1 MWKKLTL
8 SIFASLLIIACGD
21 NEPLPLEPG
30 TFDLVFPENNSLCLD
45 GIVQNELQ
53 SEVRFDWSP
62 SSYSVGYELTIVNL
76 NTNESNTYTSEDSR
90 ESVVLNHYEPY
101 TWKVTALGEDNTMS
115 RESETWKFYLAGE
128 GETTYAPF
136 PPELTTPR
144 SGAMVILVDGQ
155 TDLGWTVTDVDDD
168 ISTINVYVDTNSD
181 ASTLLQSVDYQ
192 QAEQQITA
200 SLEPGTLYYWRVQAI
215 DEEGNQSDSGIYT
228 FRTSSATSSSTVSDT
243 STGTTDPTLPND
255 DFEGNG
261 NITWNSATSGEID
274 PGFGVNFTTVANP
287 NASGINTSA
296 NVGRYE
302 DTGEQYSNM
311 NFNVT
316 PNFDLSTNN
325 VFRVKVYV
333 PTPSTPHTAPA
344 QLALKLQDGTLS
356 EPWTSQ
362 VEVIQ
367 PYQYDTWQELVFN
380 FSAQAGATNFNRI
393 VVQFNG
399 ENNYETVVA
408 YMDDF
413 VMTSDGSGTST
424 DGGSTTGGDSSSVTD
439 DFEGNGTI
447 TWNSATT
454 GEMDAGFGVNF
465 STVANPDAS
474 GINTSANVGRYEDT
488 GEQYSNM
495 NFNVS
500 PNFDLSTN
508 NVFRV
513 KVYVPTPS
521 TPYTAPAQLALKL
534 QNGNLPAPWESQV
547 EVIQPYQYDT
557 WQELVFDFSAQA
569 GSSGFN
575 RVVVQFNGENNFETM
590 VGYIDDI
597 TLTSGGS
604 TSGGDSSGSGDSDG
618 GSSSGDSSATVKTDD
633 FEGNGNITWDSST
646 TGVNDAGMGV
656 NFSTVANPDASGIN
670 TSANVGRYED
680 TGDAQYA
687 HMIFNNESNYDL
699 SAKNIV
705 RVKVYVPTPAT
716 AHTAPK
722 QLALKLQDGNL
733 NEPWLTQI
741 EIVQPYQYDV
751 WQELVFDF
759 SGQAAATNF
768 NRMIVQ
774 FNGEDNFE
782 SVIAYF
788 DDFTLGDQ

>member
-1 MWKKLTL
+1 MWKKLAYTV
-8 SIFASLLIIACGD
+8 SAALLIACGS
-21 NEPLPLEPG
+21 NEEFPLEPQS
-30 TFDLVFPENNSLCLD
+30 FDLVFPQNNSLCLD
-45 GIVQNELQ
+45 GIVQNDLQ
-53 SEVRFDWSP
+53 SEVRFDWTASK
-62 SSYSVGYELTIVNL
+62 YAAGYELTVVNL
-76 NTNESNTYTSEDSR
+76 NTNESNTYSSDDTR
-90 ESVVLNHYEPY
+90 EGVVLNHYEPY
-101 TWKVTALGEDNTMS
+101 TWKVTALGENNAMS
-115 RESETWKFYLAGE
+115 LESETWKFYLAGE
-128 GETTYAPF
+128 GETSYAPF
-136 PPELTTPR
+136 PAELTSPR
-144 SGAMVILVDGQ
+144 PGAMVILVDGQ
-155 TDLGWTVTDVDDD
+155 TNLGWTVNDVDNDLR
-168 ISTINVYVDTNSD
+168 TINVYVDTNSD
-181 ASTLLQSVDYQ
+181 ATTLLQTVDYQ
-192 QAEQQITA
+192 QAAQQITA
-200 SLEPGTLYYWRVQAI
+200 SLEPGTLYYWRVEAI
-215 DEEGNQSDSGIYT
+215 DAEGNQSDSGIYT
-228 FRTSSATSSSTVSDT
+228 FRTSSATS
-243 STGTTDPTLPND
+243 TGTTGTSSGTTDSSLPND

-261 NITWNSATSGEID
+261 NITWNSATSGSLD
-274 PGFGVNFTTVANP
+274 AGFGVNFTTVANP
-287 NASGINTSA
+287 SSSGINTSA

-302 DTGEQYSNM
+302 DTGAQYANM
-311 NFNVT
+311 NFDVS

-333 PTPSTPHTAPA
+333 PTPATPHTAPA
-344 QLALKLQDGTLS
+344 QLALKLQDGSLS

-367 PYQYDTWQELVFN
+367 PYQYDTWQELVFD
-380 FSAQAGATNFNRI
+380 FGAQSGATNFNRI

-399 ENNYETVVA
+399 ENNYETVEA
-408 YMDDF
+408 FMDDF
-413 VMTSDGSGTST
+413 VMTSDGSGSN
-424 DGGSTTGGDSSSVTD
+424 TGGENATGGGSSSVTD
-439 DFEGNGTI
+439 DFEGNGNI

-534 QNGNLPAPWESQV
+534 QNGNLAAPWESQI
-547 EVIQPYQYDT
+547 EVIQQYQYDT

-569 GSSGFN
+569 AATDFN
-575 RVVVQFNGENNFETM
+575 RVVVQFNGENNYETM

-597 TLTSGGS
+597 TLTSDGS
-604 TSGGDSSGSGDSDG
+604 TSGGDSSGSGNSG
-618 GSSSGDSSATVKTDD
+618 GSTGDSTAAVKSDD

-656 NFSTVANPDASGIN
+656 NFSTVANPNASGIN

-687 HMIFNNESNYDL
+687 HMIFNNQSNYDL
-699 SAKNIV
+699 STRNIV

-716 AHTAPK
+716 AHTAPA

-733 NEPWLTQI
+733 SEPWLTQI
-741 EIVQPYQYDV
+741 EVVQSYQYDT